1 MVTIED
7 MKLPPHHLEAEKG
20 LLSCVLMDNEVM
32 YIAESLQLQSAD
44 FYQKEHQYVFAALG
58 ALWANRKTIDII
70 TLSDQLT
77 KQQQFDLVW
86 GQDYLYELAAFVIT
100 PTVAG
105 EYAKIIKEKSILR
118 NVLKTCQYISGEV
131 YAHQPVQDILESIEK
146 KIFDLTQINLSDS
159 LRHIKELLNKRVEEY
174 MDLVDHPEKIED
186 NKVFSKFSE
195 LDELL
200 WGFKPGD
207 LCIIAARPS
216 MGKTSFALN
225 ILMRAALQGKKIV
238 SIFSLEMGAEQI
250 VDRILALVS
259 GTSMHKITRGALD
272 EDDFANLGEAM
283 EKLSSCQLFV
293 DDKGAVTIQELRSKL
308 RRLKIEKWGLDMVVI
323 DYLQLMSSGTSQFAG
338 NRVQEISEISRGL
351 KELARELKI
360 PVVALS
366 QLNRSL
372 EARPDKRPQLSDLRD
387 SGAIEQDADTVLM
400 LYREDYYD
408 PYTEKKGMANVFVR
422 KNRNGPTGD
431 VELKWMKENM
441 EFFDLAKN

>member
-7 MKLPPHHLEAEKG
+7 MKLPPHHLEAEKWF
-20 LLSCVLMDNEVM
+20 LSCVLMDNEVM
-32 YIAESLQLQSAD
+32 YLAESLQIFSPD
-44 FYQKEHQYVFAALG
+44 FYQREHQYVFEAL
-58 ALWANRKTIDII
+58 ATLRASRKTIDII

-77 KQQQFDLVW
+77 KQQQLDLVG

-118 NVLKTCQYISGEV
+118 NILKTCQTISGEV
-131 YAHQPVQDILESIEK
+131 YAHGPVQSILESIEK
-146 KIFDLTQINLSDS
+146 KIFDLTQVNLADS
-159 LRHIKELLNKRVEEY
+159 LKHIKDLLNQRVEDY
-174 MDLVDHPEKIED
+174 MELVDNPQKIED
-186 NKVFSKFSE
+186 NKVFSKFSG
-195 LDELL
+195 LDEIL
-200 WGFKPGD
+200 WGFKPWD

-238 SIFSLEMGAEQI
+238 SIFSLEMGSEQI

-272 EDDFANLGEAM
+272 EDDFAHLGEAM
-283 EKLSSCQLFV
+283 EKLSSCQLFI
-293 DDKGAVTIQELRSKL
+293 DDKGAVSLPELRSKL
-308 RRLKIEKWGLDMVVI
+308 RRLKIEKGGLDLVVI
-323 DYLQLMSSGTSQFAG
+323 DYLQLMSSGAGNQRAG

-351 KELARELKI
+351 KEIARELKV
-360 PVVALS
+360 PVLALS

-372 EARPDKRPQLSDLRD
+372 ESRPDKRPQLSDLRD

-408 PYTEKKGMANVFVR
+408 PYTEKKWLANVFVR

-441 EFFDLAKN
+441 EFFDLA